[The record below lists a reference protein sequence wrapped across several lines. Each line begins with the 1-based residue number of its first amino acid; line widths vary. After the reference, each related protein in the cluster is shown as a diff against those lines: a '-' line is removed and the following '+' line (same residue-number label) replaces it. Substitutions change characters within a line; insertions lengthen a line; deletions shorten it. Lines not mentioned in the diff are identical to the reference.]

1 MERITF
7 KKVCEIFQMLEVTD
21 SRNEMTAILAD
32 FLRTLDPRDAQLVS
46 YLVQGR
52 VAPFFVLAEFNFS
65 EKSLIS
71 LLESLN
77 KVKGRKFDIKKKRT
91 ELGDI
96 GDTTEFLT
104 NELGFKSAELSLSDV
119 YDGLWSIVQAMGKG
133 SVERKKTLVINL
145 LEKTN
150 SLEAKFLSRII
161 CGELRLGLNS
171 KTVLDALSY
180 VLNGDKS
187 LREKLDRA
195 YGVSADLG
203 YICNLVMKVRDGED
217 QNTLDLEI
225 TPGVPVLSRLVE
237 RVSSFEEVIER
248 FGNEFLVQPKFD
260 GLRCQIHKFK
270 KANTRYKE
278 EMQWEKYMRKEV
290 SDGLFE
296 SKDATHEVRLFT
308 RNLEDVTEMFPEIAS
323 AAMAIEHDSFV
334 LDSEVLGWNYKA
346 NTFLSYQE
354 TMQRRRKYGVWSLQ
368 EEIPVK
374 ALAFDLLYI
383 NGEDISEIDTSE
395 RISKLEKCFRN
406 TPAGISI
413 CQTKVVKDMEDLKKI
428 FDSNIRSGLE
438 GVIVKRLSGEY
449 LPGVRN
455 YEWIKLKK
463 SMKKELV
470 DTVDLVAVG
479 YYHGSGKRSKL
490 GVGAVLGALY
500 NPDLDVYEAI
510 CKVGTGF
517 SDELLTNIGKEL
529 EEDALSRKPK
539 NVEVVDMLVPDVWV
553 EPKVVFSV
561 EADEITQ
568 NLKAK
573 TDIGGG
579 LSLRFPR
586 LIEWRRDKTSE
597 EATTIEELKHLY
609 AVQKSKKWHLHI

>member
-1 MERITF
+1 MEKITF
-7 KKVCEIFQMLEVTD
+7 KKVCEVFQQLEITG
-21 SRNEMTAILAD
+21 SRNEMTQYLAD
-32 FLRTLDPRDAQLVS
+32 FLKVLDPKDAQIVS

-52 VAPFFVLAEFNFS
+52 VAPFFVVAEFNFS
-65 EKSLIS
+65 ERSLIT

-77 KVKGRKFDIKKKRT
+77 RVKGRKFDIKKKRT

-96 GDTTEFLT
+96 GDTTEFLA
-104 NELGFKSAELSLSDV
+104 NELGSKSAESSLTDV
-119 YDGLWSIVQAMGKG
+119 YDGLWGIVKATGNG
-133 SVERKKTLVINL
+133 SVERKKALVMNL
-145 LEKTN
+145 LERSN
-150 SLEAKFLSRII
+150 PLEAKFLSRII

-171 KTVLDALSY
+171 KTVLDAFSF
-180 VLNGDKS
+180 VLNSDKS
-187 LREKLDRA
+187 LRETLDRA

-203 YICNLVMKVRDGED
+203 YICSLVMKVRDGGD
-217 QNTLDLEI
+217 QSLLDLQI

-237 RVSSFEEVIER
+237 RVGSFEEVIER
-248 FGNEFLVQPKFD
+248 FGEEFLVQPKFD

-270 KANTRYKE
+270 KDNTRYKE
-278 EMQWEKYMRKEV
+278 EMEWERYMKKEELG
-290 SDGLFE
+290 GLFG
-296 SKDATHEVRLFT
+296 SKDTTHEVRLFT
-308 RNLEDVTEMFPEIAS
+308 RNLEDVTEMFPEIVE
-323 AAMAIEHDSFV
+323 AAMNMPHDSFV
-334 LDSEVLGWNYKA
+334 LDSEVLGWNYKT

-354 TMQRRRKYGVWSLQ
+354 TMQRRRKYGVGNIQ

-374 ALAFDLLYI
+374 AQTFDLLYLD
-383 NGEDISEIDTSE
+383 GEDISEIDTSE
-395 RISKLEKCFRN
+395 RIARLEGNFSN
-406 TPAGISI
+406 TQGGIEVCSTQVI
-413 CQTKVVKDMEDLKKI
+413 NGIEDLRKI
-428 FDSNIRSGLE
+428 FDFNVNSGLE
-438 GVIVKRLSGEY
+438 GIIVKQLPGKY

-463 SMKKELV
+463 SMMKELV

-529 EEDALSRKPK
+529 EEDVLPRKPK
-539 NVEVVDMLVPDVWV
+539 NVDVVDILAPDVWI

-568 NLKAK
+568 NLKAN

-586 LIEWRRDKTSE
+586 LVEWRRDKTSE

-609 AVQKSKKWHLHI
+609 AVQKSKK

>member
-7 KKVCEIFQMLEVTD
+7 KKVCEIFQQLEVTD
-21 SRNEMTAILAD
+21 SRNDMTAVLAE
-32 FLRTLDPRDAQLVS
+32 FLRTLDSRDAQIVS

-52 VAPFFVLAEFNFS
+52 VAPFFVVAEFNFS
-65 EKSLIS
+65 EKSLIT

-119 YDGLWSIVQAMGKG
+119 YDGLWSVVKATGNG
-133 SVERKKTLVINL
+133 SAERKKNIVMNL
-145 LEKTN
+145 LEKSN
-150 SLEAKFLSRII
+150 PLEAKFLSRII

-171 KTVLDALSY
+171 KTVLDAFSFVLSS
-180 VLNGDKS
+180 DKS

-203 YICNLVMKVRDGED
+203 YICSLVMKVRDGGD
-217 QNTLDLEI
+217 RSLLDLQI

-237 RVSSFEEVIER
+237 RVGSFEEVIER

-270 KANTRYKE
+270 KDDTRYKE
-278 EMQWEKYMRKEV
+278 EMQWERYMKKEGLG
-290 SDGLFE
+290 GLF
-296 SKDATHEVRLFT
+296 SVKDTIHEVRLFT
-308 RNLEDVTEMFPEIAS
+308 RNLEDVTEMFPEIAD
-323 AAMAIEHDSFV
+323 AAMEMEQDSFV

-354 TMQRRRKYGVWSLQ
+354 TMQRRRKYGVGNIQ

-374 ALAFDLLYI
+374 AQTFDLLYI
-383 NGEDISEIDTSE
+383 NGKDISEIDTSE
-395 RISKLEKCFRN
+395 RIFRLKEN
-406 TPAGISI
+406 FSDTRGGIEVCKTEVISN
-413 CQTKVVKDMEDLKKI
+413 MEDLKKI
-428 FDSNIRSGLE
+428 FDFNVNSGLE
-438 GVIVKRLSGEY
+438 GIIVKQLSGKY

-463 SMKKELV
+463 SMMKELV

-529 EEDALSRKPK
+529 EEDVLPRKPK
-539 NVEVVDMLVPDVWV
+539 NVDVVDILAPDVWI

-568 NLKAK
+568 NLKAN

-609 AVQKSKKWHLHI
+609 AVQKSKK

>member
-1 MERITF
+1 MERVTF
-7 KKVCEIFQMLEVTD
+7 KEVCEIFQQLEVTD
-21 SRNEMTAILAD
+21 SRNDMTRILAE
-32 FLRTLDPRDAQLVS
+32 FLKTLDPKDAQIVV

-52 VAPFFVLAEFNFS
+52 VAPFFVVSEFNFS

-77 KVKGRKFDIKKKRT
+77 RIKGRKFDIKKKRT
-91 ELGDI
+91 ELGDV
-96 GDTTEFLT
+96 GDTTEFLA
-104 NELGFKSAELSLSDV
+104 NELGFKSQEMLLRDVFDSLWNLV
-119 YDGLWSIVQAMGKG
+119 KTTGNG
-133 SVERKKTLVINL
+133 SVERKKALALSL
-145 LEKTN
+145 LEK
-150 SLEAKFLSRII
+150 SSPLEAKFLSRIV

-171 KTVLDALSY
+171 KTVLDVFSF

-187 LREKLDRA
+187 FREKLDRA

-203 YICNLVMKVRDGED
+203 YICSLVMQVRDGSKEEI
-217 QNTLDLEI
+217 LDLKI

-237 RVSSFEEVIER
+237 RVGSFDEVVER

-270 KANTRYKE
+270 KEEGVYRE
-278 EMQWEKYMRKEV
+278 EMEWERYVKKEGLG
-290 SDGLFE
+290 GLFG
-296 SKDATHEVRLFT
+296 SKAKEHEVRLFT
-308 RNLEDVTEMFPEIAS
+308 RNLEDVTEMFPEIVE
-323 AAMAIEHDSFV
+323 AAMDMEQESFV
-334 LDSEVLGWNYKA
+334 LDSEVLGWNYKG

-354 TMQRRRKYGVWSLQ
+354 TMQRRRKYGVQ
-368 EEIPVK
+368 GKQTDIPVK
-374 ALAFDLLYI
+374 AQCFDLLYL
-383 NGEDISEIDTSE
+383 NGEDLSEKDTFTRINTLRQELINTRGGIEVCKTTTITNID
-395 RISKLEKCFRN
+395 
-406 TPAGISI
+406 
-413 CQTKVVKDMEDLKKI
+413 DLKKI
-428 FDSNIRSGLE
+428 FDTNVEMGLE
-438 GVIVKRLSGEY
+438 GIIVKQLSGKY

-463 SMKKELV
+463 SMMKELV

-500 NPDLDVYEAI
+500 NPETDEYEAI

-517 SDELLTNIGKEL
+517 SDELLASISKEV
-529 EEDALSRKPK
+529 EEDVLFKKPK
-539 NVEVVDMLVPDVWV
+539 NVEVVDNLVPDVWID
-553 EPKVVFSV
+553 PKIVFSV

-568 NLKAK
+568 NIKANI
-573 TDIGGG
+573 DIGGG

-597 EATTIEELKHLY
+597 EATTIEELKRLY
-609 AVQKSKKWHLHI
+609 MVQKGKK

>member
-7 KKVCEIFQMLEVTD
+7 KKVCEIFQQLEVTD
-21 SRNEMTAILAD
+21 SRNDMTAVLAE
-32 FLRTLDPRDAQLVS
+32 FLRALDSRDAQIVS

-52 VAPFFVLAEFNFS
+52 VAPFFVVAEFNFS
-65 EKSLIS
+65 EKSLIT

-119 YDGLWSIVQAMGKG
+119 YDGLWSVVKATGNG
-133 SVERKKTLVINL
+133 SAERKKNIVMNL
-145 LEKTN
+145 LEKSN
-150 SLEAKFLSRII
+150 PLEAKFLSRII

-171 KTVLDALSY
+171 KTVLDAFSFM
-180 VLNGDKS
+180 LNSDKS

-203 YICNLVMKVRDGED
+203 YICSLIMKVRDGGSQEL
-217 QNTLDLEI
+217 LDLEI

-237 RVSSFEEVIER
+237 RVGSFEEVIER

-270 KANTRYKE
+270 KESTRYKE
-278 EMQWEKYMRKEV
+278 EMQWERYMRKEELG
-290 SDGLFE
+290 GLFGA
-296 SKDATHEVRLFT
+296 KDTTHEVRLFT
-308 RNLEDVTEMFPEIAS
+308 RNLEDVTEMFPEIAE
-323 AAMAIEHDSFV
+323 AAMNMEQDSFV

-354 TMQRRRKYGVWSLQ
+354 TMQRRRKYGVGNIQ

-374 ALAFDLLYI
+374 AQTFDLLYLD
-383 NGEDISEIDTSE
+383 GEDISEIDTSE
-395 RISKLEKCFRN
+395 RIARLEENFSD
-406 TPAGISI
+406 THGGIEVCETEVISNI
-413 CQTKVVKDMEDLKKI
+413 EDLRKI
-428 FDSNIRSGLE
+428 FDFNVNSGLE
-438 GVIVKRLSGEY
+438 GIIVKQLPGKY

-463 SMKKELV
+463 SMMKELV

-479 YYHGSGKRSKL
+479 CYHGSGKRSKL

-500 NPDLDVYEAI
+500 NPETDTYEAI

-529 EEDALSRKPK
+529 EEDVLPRKPK
-539 NVEVVDMLVPDVWV
+539 NVDVIDILAPDVWI

-568 NLKAK
+568 NLRAN
-573 TDIGGG
+573 TGIGGG

-609 AVQKSKKWHLHI
+609 TVQKSKK

>member
-7 KKVCEIFQMLEVTD
+7 KKVCEIFQQLEVTD
-21 SRNEMTAILAD
+21 SRNDMTAVLAE
-32 FLRTLDPRDAQLVS
+32 FLGALDSRDAQIVS

-52 VAPFFVLAEFNFS
+52 VAPFFVVAEFNFS
-65 EKSLIS
+65 EKSLIT

-77 KVKGRKFDIKKKRT
+77 RVKGRKFDIKKKRT

-119 YDGLWSIVQAMGKG
+119 YDGLWSVVKATGNG
-133 SVERKKTLVINL
+133 SAERKKNIVMNL
-145 LEKTN
+145 LEKSN
-150 SLEAKFLSRII
+150 PLEAKFLSRII

-171 KTVLDALSY
+171 KTVLDAFSF
-180 VLNGDKS
+180 VLNSDKS

-203 YICNLVMKVRDGED
+203 YICSLIMKVRDGGSQEL
-217 QNTLDLEI
+217 LDLEI

-237 RVSSFEEVIER
+237 RVGSFEEVIER

-270 KANTRYKE
+270 KESTRYKE
-278 EMQWEKYMRKEV
+278 EMQWERYMRKEELG
-290 SDGLFE
+290 GLFGA
-296 SKDATHEVRLFT
+296 KDTTHEVRLFT
-308 RNLEDVTEMFPEIAS
+308 RNLEDVTEMFPEIVE
-323 AAMAIEHDSFV
+323 AAMGMEQDSFV

-354 TMQRRRKYGVWSLQ
+354 TMQRRRKYGVGNIQ

-374 ALAFDLLYI
+374 AQTFDLLYI
-383 NGEDISEIDTSE
+383 NGQDISEIDTSE
-395 RISKLEKCFRN
+395 RIFRLEENFSN
-406 TPAGISI
+406 THGGIEV
-413 CQTKVVKDMEDLKKI
+413 CETEVVSNIEDLRKI
-428 FDSNIRSGLE
+428 FDFNVNCGLE
-438 GVIVKRLSGEY
+438 GIIVKQLPGKY

-463 SMKKELV
+463 SMMKELV

-500 NPDLDVYEAI
+500 NPETDTYEAI

-529 EEDALSRKPK
+529 EEDVLPRKPK
-539 NVEVVDMLVPDVWV
+539 NVDVIDILAPDVWI

-568 NLKAK
+568 NLKAN
-573 TDIGGG
+573 TGIGGG

-609 AVQKSKKWHLHI
+609 TVQKSKK

>member
-1 MERITF
+1 MEKITF
-7 KKVCEIFQMLEVTD
+7 KKICEVFQQLEITD
-21 SRNEMTAILAD
+21 SRNEMTQYLAD
-32 FLRTLDPRDAQLVS
+32 FLRTLDPKDAQIVS

-52 VAPFFVLAEFNFS
+52 VAPFFVVAEFNSS

-104 NELGFKSAELSLSDV
+104 NELGFKSSETSLADI
-119 YDGLWSIVQAMGKG
+119 YDGLWSVVKATGNG
-133 SVERKKTLVINL
+133 SVERKKALVMNL
-145 LEKTN
+145 LEKSN
-150 SLEAKFLSRII
+150 PLEAKFLSRII

-171 KTVLDALSY
+171 KTVLDAFSF

-203 YICNLVMKVRDGED
+203 YICSLVMKVRDGEN
-217 QNTLDLEI
+217 QSLLDLEI

-237 RVSSFEEVIER
+237 RVGSFEEVIER

-270 KANTRYKE
+270 KDDSRYKE
-278 EMQWEKYMRKEV
+278 EMEWERYMKKE
-290 SDGLFE
+290 GLGSLFGA
-296 SKDATHEVRLFT
+296 KDTTHEVRLFT
-308 RNLEDVTEMFPEIAS
+308 RNLEDVTEMFPEIVD
-323 AAMAIEHDSFV
+323 AAMQMTQDSFV
-334 LDSEVLGWNYKA
+334 LDSEVLGWNYKT

-354 TMQRRRKYGVWSLQ
+354 TMQRRRKYGVGNIQ

-374 ALAFDLLYI
+374 AQTFDLLYL
-383 NGEDISEIDTSE
+383 NGEDISETDTSE
-395 RISKLEKCFRN
+395 RIAILEKNFSN
-406 TPAGISI
+406 THGGMEVCLTEVINGI
-413 CQTKVVKDMEDLKKI
+413 EDLKKI
-428 FDSNIRSGLE
+428 FDFNVNSGLE
-438 GVIVKRLSGEY
+438 GIIVKQLPGKY

-455 YEWIKLKK
+455 CEWIKLKK
-463 SMKKELV
+463 SMMKELV

-500 NPDLDVYEAI
+500 NPDSDVYEAI

-517 SDELLTNIGKEL
+517 SDELLTNIGKEV
-529 EEDALSRKPK
+529 EEDVLPRKPK
-539 NVEVVDMLVPDVWV
+539 NVDVVDILAPDVWI

-568 NLKAK
+568 NLKAN

-609 AVQKSKKWHLHI
+609 AVQKSKK

>member
-1 MERITF
+1 MERVTF
-7 KKVCEIFQMLEVTD
+7 KKVCEIFQQLEVTD
-21 SRNEMTAILAD
+21 SRNDMTRILAE
-32 FLRTLDPRDAQLVS
+32 FLKTLDPKDAQIVV

-52 VAPFFVLAEFNFS
+52 VAPFFVVSEFNFS

-77 KVKGRKFDIKKKRT
+77 RIKGRKFDIKKKRT
-91 ELGDI
+91 ELGDV
-96 GDTTEFLT
+96 GDTTEFLA
-104 NELGFKSAELSLSDV
+104 NELGFKSQEMLLRDVFDSLWNLV
-119 YDGLWSIVQAMGKG
+119 KTTGNG
-133 SVERKKTLVINL
+133 SVERKKALALSL
-145 LEKTN
+145 LEK
-150 SLEAKFLSRII
+150 SSPLEAKFLSRIV

-171 KTVLDALSY
+171 KTVLDVFSF

-187 LREKLDRA
+187 FREKLDRA

-203 YICNLVMKVRDGED
+203 YICSLVMQVRDGSKEEI
-217 QNTLDLEI
+217 LDLKI

-237 RVSSFEEVIER
+237 RVGSFDEVVER

-270 KANTRYKE
+270 KEEGVYRE
-278 EMQWEKYMRKEV
+278 EMEWERYVNKEGLG
-290 SDGLFE
+290 GLFG
-296 SKDATHEVRLFT
+296 SKAKEHEVRLFT
-308 RNLEDVTEMFPEIAS
+308 RNLEDVTEMFPEIVE
-323 AAMAIEHDSFV
+323 AAMDMEQESFV
-334 LDSEVLGWNYKA
+334 LDSEVLGWNYKG

-354 TMQRRRKYGVWSLQ
+354 TMQRRRKYGVQ
-368 EEIPVK
+368 GKQTDIPVK
-374 ALAFDLLYI
+374 AQGFDLLYL
-383 NGEDISEIDTSE
+383 NGEDLSEKDTFTRINTLRQELINTRGGIEVCKTTTITNID
-395 RISKLEKCFRN
+395 
-406 TPAGISI
+406 
-413 CQTKVVKDMEDLKKI
+413 DLKKI
-428 FDSNIRSGLE
+428 FDTNVEMGLE
-438 GVIVKRLSGEY
+438 GIIVKQLSGKY

-463 SMKKELV
+463 SMMKELV

-500 NPDLDVYEAI
+500 NPETDEYEAI

-517 SDELLTNIGKEL
+517 SDELLASISKEV
-529 EEDALSRKPK
+529 EEDVLFKKPK
-539 NVEVVDMLVPDVWV
+539 NVEVVDNLVPDVWID
-553 EPKVVFSV
+553 PKIVFSV

-568 NLKAK
+568 NIKANI
-573 TDIGGG
+573 DIGGG

-597 EATTIEELKHLY
+597 EATTIEELKRLY
-609 AVQKSKKWHLHI
+609 MVQKGKK

>member
-7 KKVCEIFQMLEVTD
+7 KKVCEIFQQLEVTD
-21 SRNEMTAILAD
+21 SRNDMTAVLAE
-32 FLRTLDPRDAQLVS
+32 FLGALDSRDAQIVS

-52 VAPFFVLAEFNFS
+52 VAPFFVVAEFNFS
-65 EKSLIS
+65 EKSLIT

-119 YDGLWSIVQAMGKG
+119 YDGLWSVVKATGNG
-133 SVERKKTLVINL
+133 SAERKKNIVMNL
-145 LEKTN
+145 LEKSN
-150 SLEAKFLSRII
+150 PLEAKFLSRII

-171 KTVLDALSY
+171 KTVLDAFSF
-180 VLNGDKS
+180 VLNSDKS

-203 YICNLVMKVRDGED
+203 YICSLIMKVRDGGSQEL
-217 QNTLDLEI
+217 LDLEI

-237 RVSSFEEVIER
+237 RVGSFEEVIER

-270 KANTRYKE
+270 KESTRYKE
-278 EMQWEKYMRKEV
+278 EMQWERYMRKEELG
-290 SDGLFE
+290 GLFGA
-296 SKDATHEVRLFT
+296 KDTTHEVRLFT
-308 RNLEDVTEMFPEIAS
+308 RNLEDVTEMFPEIAE
-323 AAMAIEHDSFV
+323 AAMAMEQGSFV

-354 TMQRRRKYGVWSLQ
+354 TMQRRRKYGVGNIQ

-374 ALAFDLLYI
+374 AQTFDLLYLDD
-383 NGEDISEIDTSE
+383 EDISEIDTSE
-395 RISKLEKCFRN
+395 RIARLEGNFSN
-406 TPAGISI
+406 THGGIEVCKTEVISNI
-413 CQTKVVKDMEDLKKI
+413 EDLKKI
-428 FDSNIRSGLE
+428 FDFNVNSGLE
-438 GVIVKRLSGEY
+438 GIIVKQLPGKY

-463 SMKKELV
+463 SMMKELV

-500 NPDLDVYEAI
+500 NPEADTYEAI

-529 EEDALSRKPK
+529 EEDVLPRKPK
-539 NVEVVDMLVPDVWV
+539 NVDVIDILAPDVWI

-568 NLKAK
+568 NLRAN
-573 TDIGGG
+573 TGIGGG

-609 AVQKSKKWHLHI
+609 TVQKSKK

>member
-7 KKVCEIFQMLEVTD
+7 KKVCEIFQQLEVTD
-21 SRNEMTAILAD
+21 SRNDMTAVLAE
-32 FLRTLDPRDAQLVS
+32 FLRALDSRDAQIVS

-52 VAPFFVLAEFNFS
+52 VAPFFVVAEFNFS
-65 EKSLIS
+65 EKSLIT

-104 NELGFKSAELSLSDV
+104 NELGFKSAELRLSDV
-119 YDGLWSIVQAMGKG
+119 YDGLWSVVKATGNG
-133 SVERKKTLVINL
+133 SAERKKNIVMNL
-145 LEKTN
+145 LEKSN
-150 SLEAKFLSRII
+150 PLEAKFLSRII

-171 KTVLDALSY
+171 KTVLDAFSF
-180 VLNGDKS
+180 VLNSDKS

-203 YICNLVMKVRDGED
+203 YICSLIMKVRDGGS
-217 QNTLDLEI
+217 QGLLDLEI

-237 RVSSFEEVIER
+237 RVGSFEEVIER

-270 KANTRYKE
+270 KESTRYKE
-278 EMQWEKYMRKEV
+278 EMQWERYMRKEELG
-290 SDGLFE
+290 GLFGA
-296 SKDATHEVRLFT
+296 KDTTHEVRLFT
-308 RNLEDVTEMFPEIAS
+308 RNLEDVTEMFPEIVE
-323 AAMAIEHDSFV
+323 AAMGMEQDSFV

-354 TMQRRRKYGVWSLQ
+354 TMQRRRKYGVGNIQ

-374 ALAFDLLYI
+374 AQTFDLLYI
-383 NGEDISEIDTSE
+383 NGQDISEIDTSE
-395 RISKLEKCFRN
+395 RIFRLEENFSDTRG
-406 TPAGISI
+406 GIEV
-413 CQTKVVKDMEDLKKI
+413 CETEVVSNIEDLRKI
-428 FDSNIRSGLE
+428 FDFNVNCGLE
-438 GVIVKRLSGEY
+438 GIIVKQLPGKY

-463 SMKKELV
+463 SMMKELV

-529 EEDALSRKPK
+529 EEDVLPRKPK
-539 NVEVVDMLVPDVWV
+539 NVDVIDILAPDVWI

-568 NLKAK
+568 NLRAN
-573 TDIGGG
+573 TGIGGG

-609 AVQKSKKWHLHI
+609 TVQKSKK